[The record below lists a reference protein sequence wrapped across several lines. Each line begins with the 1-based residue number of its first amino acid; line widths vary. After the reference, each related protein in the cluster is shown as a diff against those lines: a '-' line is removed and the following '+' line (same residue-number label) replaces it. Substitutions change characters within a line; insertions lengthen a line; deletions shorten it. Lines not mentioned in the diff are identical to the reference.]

1 MPTVKTAAALRHLIQ
16 LRIDALA
23 DVEEQGD
30 QVFAR
35 DVQWHAPDDS
45 GCNWD
50 MSGFRGPAEYATE
63 VRLIVN
69 SLRREYRLAEDPAQ
83 WWASR

>member
-16 LRIDALA
+16 LRIDALTE
-23 DVEEQGD
+23 VEDEGD

-35 DVQWHAPDDS
+35 DVEWHAPDES

-50 MSGFRGPAEYATE
+50 MSGFRGPADYATE

-69 SLRREYRLAEDPAQ
+69 NLRREYRLADDPAR
-83 WWASR
+83 W

>member
-1 MPTVKTAAALRHLIQ
+1 MSTVKTAAALKQLIQ
-16 LRIDALA
+16 LRIDALTELQ
-23 DVEEQGD
+23 DEGD

-35 DVQWHAPDDS
+35 EVEWHAPDDS

-50 MSGFRGPAEYATE
+50 MNGFRGPAEYATD

-69 SLRREYRLAEDPAQ
+69 SLRREYRLAESPR
-83 WWASR
+83 W

>member
-1 MPTVKTAAALRHLIQ
+1 MSTVKTAAALKQLIQ
-16 LRIDALA
+16 RRIDALTELQ
-23 DVEEQGD
+23 DDGD

-35 DVQWHAPDDS
+35 EVEWHAPDDS

-50 MSGFRGPAEYATE
+50 MNGFRGPAEYATD

-69 SLRREYRLAEDPAQ
+69 SLRREYRLADSPR
-83 WWASR
+83 W